1 MLREPGPIPPLNT
14 SWYPTTYDT
23 PDFTAE
29 VEAAFSS
36 IDSSFYWMD
45 AIFDPTAVLDDLPTG
60 DTIMTDL
67 EAVDKVNG
75 SNAHLAVTDP
85 IANIDQFK
93 ASGDAALTAA
103 IQVIPG
109 EAFTPV
115 PMATQYGTQPQ
126 VYPTA
131 NIKTVTI
138 TNSSGVPVSNFAV
151 GDQFQIF
158 VQMDTTT
165 GHANDYFQVQLYAQM
180 TKDGVQQPNQQLPQT
195 DQTGSSTFTGV
206 WQSTDTGNWQMA
218 VFAQPFTGGQVE
230 YSYVTWSVGAQRTQT
245 GPPAA
250 AAVKV
255 TLINWTSGN
264 LANNHSGDTWQLF
277 VSGPANADVYLW
289 PTHNGV
295 ALSEATLGQT
305 DSFGNFNLAGKWADT
320 EIGDWVE
327 QYGVGHF
334 LQLGNTTFTVKA
346 AGAP

>member
-1 MLREPGPIPPLNT
+1 MLLDSGPIPPLNT
-14 SWYPTTYDT
+14 ASYPTTYDT
-23 PDFTAE
+23 PDFE
-29 VEAAFSS
+29 DQVNAAMSS
-36 IDSSFYWMD
+36 VDSNFYWMD
-45 AIFDPTAVLDDLPTG
+45 AIFDPTAVLDALPTG
-60 DTIMTDL
+60 DTIMADL
-67 EAVDKVNG
+67 DTVDQING
-75 SNAHLAVTDP
+75 DNAHLAVTDP

-93 ASGDAALTAA
+93 ASGDTALTAA

-109 EAFTPV
+109 EAFQPV

-126 VYPTA
+126 AGVTA
-131 NIKTVTI
+131 NIKSVTI
-138 TNSSGVPVSNFAV
+138 TNQSGVPVSNFMV
-151 GDQFQIF
+151 GDQFQIV
-158 VQMDTTT
+158 VQMDMTT

-180 TKDGVQQPNQQLPQT
+180 TKDGVQQPNQPLPQT

-218 VFAQPFTGGQVE
+218 VFAQPFTGGQAE
-230 YSYVTWSVGAQRTQT
+230 YAYVTWSVGTQRTQT

-255 TLINWTSGN
+255 TLINWTTQDLS
-264 LANNHSGDTWQLF
+264 NNHSGDTWQLF

-305 DSFGNFNLAGKWADT
+305 DSFGNFTLAGKWEDT
-320 EIGDWVE
+320 EIGTWVE

-346 AGAP
+346 AGAL